1 MIDCGI
7 CCNLFLY
14 LQMNVFVVAHFL
26 GDYYKVL
33 IQTSIS
39 LGNMEEMIFLTSN
52 VFNHLLLGFDPIQNY
67 RKSVRFALQLLQF
80 FVRLLQSFYPK
91 FRQCFDSIRYK
102 TIGNR
107 KSVRFAPQLWPS
119 VATWRHFAFDRL
131 KTDEGRLIQGKILD
145 SGWNSRQR
153 IGQFSA
159 HQGRT
164 HCCRRFC
171 HRRSSKQR
179 SVRELVNKKNGLIW
193 EYFPSVGPPTP
204 FLRTPVYKKLNM
216 VYFSF

>member
-1 MIDCGI
+1 
-7 CCNLFLY
+7 
-14 LQMNVFVVAHFL
+14 
-26 GDYYKVL
+26 
-33 IQTSIS
+33 
-39 LGNMEEMIFLTSN
+39 MIFPTSN
-52 VFNHLLLGFDPIQNY
+52 VSNHLLLGFDPIQNY
-67 RKSVRFALQLLQF
+67 RKSVRFAPQLLQLFCATITKFLSCLDSTRFKTIGNRKF
-80 FVRLLQSFYPK
+80 FVRQSFYPK
-91 FRQCFDSIRYK
+91 FRQCLDSTQFK

-119 VATWRHFAFDRL
+119 LATWRHFAFDRL
-131 KTDEGRLIQGKILD
+131 KTDEGRLIQGKSLD

-179 SVRELVNKKNGLIW
+179 SVRELVKKNGLIW

-204 FLRTPVYKKLNM
+204 FLRTPVYKKN
-216 VYFSF
+216 